1 MCTFD
6 KSINDSDLYKHYVDD
21 DKVDSVASAYN
32 DYDENDTNT
41 VADDYTQDDSRGKY
55 FS

>member
-1 MCTFD
+1 MYTFD

-32 DYDENDTNT
+32 DYDEHDTNT